1 MALAP
6 LFGYLGDRYSR
17 KMLITV
23 GVSVW
28 SVTTLAGSFV
38 PKNLFAVFAILR
50 GLVGIGEASYS
61 CVAPTIIA
69 DMYKHDMRTR
79 MLALFNIAVPVGGG
93 LGYIVGAYVSVA
105 FNGNWRWALRI
116 TPVLGI
122 VCVILLAVLVRE
134 PVRGGADGAQVLKR
148 DNWYR
153 KRNQRGDPI
162 VCGVA
167 VLVSVPFLFVALIYS
182 KDNIILTWISI
193 FIAETLL
200 CSNWAIIS
208 DMLMYIIVPAR
219 RATASSMQIF
229 ILHLFGDASSPY
241 IIGLISDF
249 FSKGV
254 HHDDVL
260 WKSLRYAFMLTP
272 VVAGFGGIA
281 FLFAAIFIVRDRH
294 EAEATIE
301 SANTLETFHME
312 VSSNT

>member
-1 MALAP
+1 
-6 LFGYLGDRYSR
+6 
-17 KMLITV
+17 MLITV

-148 DNWYR
+148 DNWFS
-153 KRNQRGDPI
+153 D
-162 VCGVA
+162 
-167 VLVSVPFLFVALIYS
+167 
-182 KDNIILTWISI
+182 ILKI
-193 FIAETLL
+193 FR
-200 CSNWAIIS
+200 
-208 DMLMYIIVPAR
+208 V
-219 RATASSMQIF
+219 
-229 ILHLFGDASSPY
+229 
-241 IIGLISDF
+241 
-249 FSKGV
+249 
-254 HHDDVL
+254 
-260 WKSLRYAFMLTP
+260 
-272 VVAGFGGIA
+272 
-281 FLFAAIFIVRDRH
+281 
-294 EAEATIE
+294 
-301 SANTLETFHME
+301 
-312 VSSNT
+312 